1 MVTFTIN
8 IPPKLAYMP
17 YMDPMGYIKK
27 NTLYRNV
34 YVFFHVIF
42 WGFPKSQQIPLD
54 FFLQILAPLSS
65 LHRVASRTQP
75 LGQEPTSLPAAVFSA
90 QLDKSELVHGEFLD
104 SHGNNRC
111 WPIPPQKYIYIDL
124 WYLFM
129 FMYEFDEITGYER
142 IWWVYIY
149 IHRSRRVLPRH

>member
-1 MVTFTIN
+1 MLYMVTFTIN

-111 WPIPPQKYIYIDL
+111 
-124 WYLFM
+124 
-129 FMYEFDEITGYER
+129 
-142 IWWVYIY
+142 
-149 IHRSRRVLPRH
+149 